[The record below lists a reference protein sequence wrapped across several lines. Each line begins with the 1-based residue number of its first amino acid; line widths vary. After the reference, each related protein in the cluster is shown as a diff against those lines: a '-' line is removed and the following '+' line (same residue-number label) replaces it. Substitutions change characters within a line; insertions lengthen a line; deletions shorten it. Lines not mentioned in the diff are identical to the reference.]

1 ALAAGGAI
9 GVVEM
14 LFGTAGP
21 LVVAWLSRRLPD
33 VHALR
38 ASTPV
43 VITVSACSV
52 LLAMGWAG
60 RLSQP
65 ELWTR
70 WLALVG
76 VAAGGVLLGH
86 RWARHVS
93 PAALR
98 KLICG
103 LLVVSGLTLVVHT
116 LQQG

>member
-1 ALAAGGAI
+1 
-9 GVVEM
+9 M

-98 KLICG
+98 KLIAACWWSAG
-103 LLVVSGLTLVVHT
+103 
-116 LQQG
+116 

>member
-1 ALAAGGAI
+1 RPRRWQCWRFSGACARS
-9 GVVEM
+9 
-14 LFGTAGP
+14 TASP
-21 LVVAWLSRRLPD
+21 SCWS
-33 VHALR
+33 
-38 ASTPV
+38 PV